1 MKKTWRGADVLQP
14 HDEDLKLVINQNDE
28 VTLARYMDDM
38 WIDEYTN
45 RLIHVRYWMPIPIPP
60 NE

>member
-1 MKKTWRGADVLQP
+1 MKKTWRGSDVLP
-14 HDEDLKLVINQNDE
+14 PTDDDLKLVINHNAE
-28 VTLARYMDDM
+28 TTLARYIDEM

-45 RLIHVRYWMPIPIPP
+45 RIIHVRFWMPIPIAP

>member
-1 MKKTWRGADVLQP
+1 MKKTWRGNDVLPP
-14 HDEDLKLVINQNDE
+14 HDEDLKLVINQSDQ

-38 WIDEYTN
+38 WIDEHTN